1 MRFPCRLWARLF
13 LVTLFYVGIFGE
25 EQESEG
31 KNNRTYF
38 RKLGD
43 QRARQSRPS
52 SSVADI
58 VPTYSVEYR
67 SPNLK
72 DVKFNSER
80 KLYQVNVPENTSPGT
95 KVKCDLKMGVY
106 APEESK
112 VQFVITGG
120 NDNSGFTV
128 SSRRL
133 KDFVF
138 MDIKTRTLLNR
149 ESIGNYLLTVEA
161 QDSETKAQLDSTRV
175 NVSVTDLND
184 NPPLF
189 PSLFQHVTVNE
200 DIPLHTSVAQVIA
213 SDADIGPDG
222 LLYYSFRSKTS
233 FFAIDPESGVVTTT
247 RSLAGRKKRK
257 TYELL
262 VVVRDRALSSAS
274 TSANKNFNLTITVRP
289 VNRFSPEIKII
300 SQLEVITEGTSG
312 LHCGRVRVSDED
324 YGSFGDISKV
334 RITQGNSSSKF
345 KLRRSREAEDEFDV
359 VIFKPLDRE
368 TTTGIDL
375 TLTAFDKGAPP
386 RNGTVSLR
394 FMVGDANDMTPTFSQ
409 NKYAAKISELAPLH
423 SSVLQVL
430 AVDGDSGVMGQVYYT
445 LSGVDS
451 YSFSIDRDTGVI
463 TTAAILDHETKSQYE
478 FEVRALDGGSPMN
491 MASVTVTVEIEDEN
505 DHDPV
510 FDQSSYS
517 NKVFED
523 QIPGAKLR
531 TVTAKDGDSGSN
543 GKIQYMITNTEYV
556 PFSIDAETGDITALT
571 SLDRDMGL
579 PEYITLKV
587 RALDFGRPFRRE
599 TETYI
604 HVRIKA
610 FNDNRPV
617 FKHFSCDLKV
627 AQDAPIGTVLITLSA
642 IDIDVDSQDRL
653 LFSIEKSGNLG
664 QAFSID
670 PNNGELT
677 LSKSLSE
684 VQVSSFILYAKVN
697 DTIQESKFPVR
708 LKIDVV
714 SDADSV
720 GFSNYVQVRCKDL
733 PDYGKAREHVRRRGN
748 LQSSSPSSETAPA
761 KPGNIHYPE
770 FQDHKDKV
778 SLKEDIAVSTVI
790 ATLTATDEDQGFAGM
805 PLFSIVSGNSGSSF
819 HIDMHSGVLYVA
831 TPLDREKISHYTL
844 NISATDCG
852 SPRKTTFTTI
862 RVNIMDVNDNSPVFQ
877 KERYEVALME
887 NITRGQTVLILNA
900 TDRDEGDNGL
910 VSYKLVNDFG
920 GKFRIG
926 AKMGRLSIASVL
938 DYEEQQ
944 TYDIEVQAFDNSR
957 ISQRVTS
964 IIVSVNIIDLN
975 DNAPSIIPQSLNVS
989 IPEDLPTESVVA
1001 TVYAKDLDSGLG
1013 GQLEFSFVGHVK
1025 KFRIDS
1031 SSGVIRLRR
1040 KVDYEFKKLYNL
1052 TIKVSDKGNHS
1063 LTSYGRVLVN
1073 VLDVNENVI
1082 APIFKGEPAV
1092 LQASV
1097 FENQPPTT
1105 SVFKLKASDYNSWFI
1120 GYAIIDG
1127 TGIDKF
1133 KIDSET
1139 SILRTTKVLQR
1150 KDADHYWLNI
1160 QAKDGEVFPLHTNI
1174 PMLITVL
1181 PTRHDPPYFNPPL
1194 YYPTVQE
1201 NAQRGE
1207 YVVSVTAHDP
1217 GTDGSNLGYSIV
1229 AGNEEGKFTIDK
1241 KNGTVVTTMP
1251 LDREDKDEYELTVRV
1266 SNGKKPPQFSNV
1278 TFVVTVT
1285 DDNDN
1290 YPEFL
1295 QSFYDV
1301 IVKEQEASS
1310 SPTEFLRVTA
1320 LDKDIGSNSDL
1331 SYGIVLS
1338 ERDAGKLIIDKKT
1351 GMISSNETWKTGT
1364 HMQFKVSV
1372 TDSGVQPRSVSVS
1385 VYLDVE
1391 EKNEP
1396 SLNSPEFLQKLYKR
1410 SVAEDARIG
1419 QLVVQITANDL
1430 DYDLLTYSIASGN
1443 HGNKFQ
1449 IDRETGEVRLIGK
1462 LDREET
1468 SSYNLTVSAS
1478 DDYNVG
1484 KTSLIIDI
1492 QDRNDNAP
1500 QPAMTE
1506 YQAPIPEDA
1515 QPGTFLTK
1523 VEGTC

>member
-13 LVTLFYVGIFGE
+13 LVTFFYVGIFGE
-25 EQESEG
+25 VRESEE
-31 KNNRTYF
+31 KDNETYF
-38 RKLGD
+38 SKLGD

-52 SSVADI
+52 SLVADI

-67 SPNLK
+67 SPNVK

-80 KLYQVNVPENTSPGT
+80 KLYQANVPENTSPGT

-106 APEESK
+106 APEERK
-112 VQFVITGG
+112 VQFDITGG
-120 NDNSGFTV
+120 NDNSAFTV

-161 QDSETKAQLDSTRV
+161 QDSETKARLDSTQV
-175 NVSVTDLND
+175 NISVTDLND

-189 PSLFQHVTVNE
+189 TRLFQHVTVSE
-200 DIPLHTSVAQVIA
+200 DIPLHTSIAQVIA

-222 LLYYSFRSKTS
+222 LLYYSFKSKTH
-233 FFAIDPESGVVTTT
+233 FFAIDPESGVVTAT

-262 VVVRDRALSSAS
+262 VVVRDRALSSPS
-274 TSANKNFNLTITVRP
+274 TSAKNYNLTVTVRP
-289 VNRFSPEIKII
+289 VNRFSPKIKII
-300 SQLEVITEGTSG
+300 SQFEVITEGTSG
-312 LHCGRVRVSDED
+312 LRCGSVRVSDED
-324 YGSFGDISKV
+324 YGRFGDISKV
-334 RITQGNSSSKF
+334 RITQGNSDSKF
-345 KLRRSREAEDEFDV
+345 RLRRSLKAENEWDV
-359 VIFKPLDRE
+359 EIVISLDRE
-368 TTTGIDL
+368 TIIGGIDL

-386 RNGTVSLR
+386 RNGTVSLH
-394 FMVGDANDMTPTFSQ
+394 FMVGDSNDMAPTFSQ
-409 NKYAAKISELAPLH
+409 NKYAARISELAPLH
-423 SSVLQVL
+423 SSVLQLL

-445 LSGVDS
+445 LLGVDS
-451 YSFSIDRDTGVI
+451 HSFSIDPNTGLI
-463 TTAAILDHETKSQYE
+463 TTAAILDHETKSLYE
-478 FEVRALDGGSPMN
+478 FEVRALDGGNPMK
-491 MASVTVTVEIEDEN
+491 MASVIVTVEIEDGN
-505 DHDPV
+505 DHDPM
-510 FDQSSYS
+510 FDQSSHS
-517 NKVFED
+517 TEVFED
-523 QIPGAKLR
+523 QIPGAKLL
-531 TVTAKDGDSGSN
+531 TVTAKDRDSGSN
-543 GKIQYMITNTEYV
+543 GRIQYMITNTEYV

-610 FNDNRPV
+610 LNDNLPV
-617 FKHFSCDLKV
+617 FKHFSCNLKV
-627 AQDAPIGTVLITLSA
+627 AEDAPIGTVLITLSA
-642 IDIDVDSQDRL
+642 IDIDVDTQDTL

-677 LSKSLSE
+677 LSRSLSE
-684 VQVSSFILYAKVN
+684 VQESSFKLYAKVT
-697 DTIQESKFPVR
+697 DRIQESKFPVG

-714 SDADSV
+714 SSADAV
-720 GFSNYVQVRCKDL
+720 GFSNYVQVRCQNL
-733 PDYGKAREHVRRRGN
+733 PDYSKAIEHVKRQGN
-748 LQSSSPSSETAPA
+748 TQPSSALSETAPA
-761 KPGNIHYPE
+761 KPGNVHHPE
-770 FQDHKDKV
+770 FQDQKDKV
-778 SLKEDIAVSTVI
+778 SLKEDIAVSSVV
-790 ATLTATDEDQGFAGM
+790 ATLIATDEDQGFAGM
-805 PLFSIVSGNSGSSF
+805 PLYSIANGNTGSAF
-819 HIDMHSGVLYVA
+819 HIDMHSGVLSIA
-831 TPLDREKISHYTL
+831 SPLDREKIHQYAL

-852 SPRKTTFTTI
+852 LPRKTTFTTI
-862 RVNIMDVNDNSPVFQ
+862 HVNIIDVNDNSPVFQ
-877 KERYEVALME
+877 KERYEVTLME
-887 NITRGQTVLILNA
+887 NITRGQTVLILKA
-900 TDRDEGDNGL
+900 TDRDEGDNGS
-910 VSYKLVNDFG
+910 VNYKLVNDFG
-920 GKFRIG
+920 GKFRID

-944 TYDIEVQAFDNSR
+944 RYDIEVQAFDNSK

-964 IIVSVNIIDLN
+964 VIVSVNLIDVN

-989 IPEDLPTESVVA
+989 IPEDLPPESVVA
-1001 TVYAKDLDSGLG
+1001 TVYAKDRDSGLA

-1040 KVDYEFKKLYNL
+1040 HIDYESQKLYNL

-1063 LTSYGRVLVN
+1063 LTSYGRVVVT

-1082 APIFKGEPAV
+1082 APVFKGDPPV

-1097 FENQPPTT
+1097 SENQPPAT
-1105 SVFKLKASDYNSWFI
+1105 SVLKLKASDYDSWFV
-1120 GYAIIDG
+1120 GYAIVDG

-1150 KDADHYWLNI
+1150 KEADHYWLNI
-1160 QAKDGEVFPLHTNI
+1160 QAKDGELFPLHTNI

-1181 PTRHDPPYFNPPL
+1181 PTRDDPPYFNPPL

-1201 NAQRGE
+1201 NAGPGE
-1207 YVVSVTAHDP
+1207 VVVSVKAHDP
-1217 GTDGSNLGYSIV
+1217 ATDGSNLKYSII
-1229 AGNEEGKFTIDK
+1229 AGNEEGQFSIDEK
-1241 KNGTVVTTMP
+1241 TGLVVTTMP
-1251 LDREDKDEYELTVRV
+1251 LDREGQDDYELTVRV
-1266 SNGKKPPQFSNV
+1266 SNGKTPPQFANV

-1290 YPEFL
+1290 DPYFL
-1295 QSFYDV
+1295 DSFYDV

-1310 SPTEFLRVTA
+1310 SPTDFFRVTA

-1331 SYGIVLS
+1331 SYGILLS
-1338 ERDAGKLIIDKKT
+1338 ERYAGKLVIDKKT
-1351 GMISSNETWKTGT
+1351 GMVSSNETWKTGT
-1364 HMQFKVSV
+1364 HVPFKVSV
-1372 TDSGVQPRSVSVS
+1372 TDGGVRPRSVSVS
-1385 VYLDVE
+1385 VDLYVD

-1396 SLNSPEFLQKLYKR
+1396 SLNLPEFHQKLYKR
-1410 SVAEDARIG
+1410 SVAEDAEIE
-1419 QLVVQITANDL
+1419 QLIVQILAD
-1430 DYDLLTYSIASGN
+1430 DDRLTYSITSGN

-1449 IDRETGEVRLIGK
+1449 IDRELGEVRLIGE

-1484 KTSLIIDI
+1484 KTILIIDI

-1500 QPAMTE
+1500 QPSMTE
-1506 YQAPIPEDA
+1506 YQAQIQEDA
-1515 QPGTFLTK
+1515 QPETSLTR
-1523 VEGTC
+1523 VEGTYLK